1 MATHAMSIAMANSSE
16 FGMSHSPFYKGYVV
30 SEINPARVARL
41 VLRLGL
47 EHRAWVR
54 PLNAGHTTFG
64 ARRGLLAVIA

>member
-30 SEINPARVARL
+30 MQINSDHIARL

-47 EHRAWVR
+47 EHRAWVC
-54 PLNAGHTTFG
+54 PLDAGPTTFG